1 MDNQILLQPSAE
13 SARAMVADHPET
25 YDALLAFTPTA
36 NSVSAAAAATAAAAA
51 ATDRVG
57 GPVIGLPLVYSIS
70 MNHSDVP
77 APGLRFDLFDVIPSR
92 DNALSLY
99 QKWVWALVERSIP
112 SSTA

>member
-13 SARAMVADHPET
+13 SARAMVAEHPET
-25 YDALLAFTPTA
+25 YDALLAFTTTA
-36 NSVSAAAAATAAAAA
+36 EPVSAAAAATAAA
-51 ATDRVG
+51 DHVG

-92 DNALSLY
+92 QNDLSLY
-99 QKWVWALVERSIP
+99 QKWVWSFE
-112 SSTA
+112 